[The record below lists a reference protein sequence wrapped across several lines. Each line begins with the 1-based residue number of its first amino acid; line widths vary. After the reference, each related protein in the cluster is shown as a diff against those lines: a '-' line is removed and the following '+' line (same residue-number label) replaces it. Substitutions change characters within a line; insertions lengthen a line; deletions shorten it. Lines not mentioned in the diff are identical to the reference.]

1 MDDALEQYKQ
11 TFDNYFKDEKI
22 NLLASEYVKE
32 GVDKYTGE
40 IIEEIKDKE
49 GLFSKEENISSE
61 NDELPYVWL

>member
-11 TFDNYFKDEKI
+11 TFDIYFKDEKI
-22 NLLASEYVKE
+22 NKLASEYVKE

-49 GLFSKEENISSE
+49 GLFSKEENNSNE
-61 NDELPYVWL
+61 NDEIPYV